1 MSTENGINGN
11 SCNSG
16 DIITASAPGK
26 VILHGEHSVVYG
38 KLALALSLDLR
49 TRLTITPG
57 GNSVTLNLPDV
68 DINHDWPMESI
79 HTLWK
84 RLGREENVQPKPLT
98 DSETAVLRAYLG
110 IKSEGAEERSKEE
123 TQSLALLSF
132 LQLYLAILPTPRPM
146 TLVVNSQLPTGA
158 GLGSSAAYAVC
169 LSGALLHMAGHLDQ
183 NYFMY
188 ENTERALS
196 SHQQANLKSVCEWA
210 YRSEQVVHGT
220 PSGIDNSICTFGG
233 ALSFCKGNIT
243 PMEVPRLRVLLVN
256 TKVPRKTKMLVAGV
270 RQRKDRHPTVVNP
283 LLESL
288 DALAK
293 EGLSTLN
300 KLSLAKDSTDQEEI
314 YSTLGELID
323 INHSV
328 LASLGV
334 SHPSLDRLV
343 EIARNHG
350 LHAKL
355 TGAGGGGF
363 GFVVV
368 TPGTP
373 EAAVSACTLELEG
386 LGYQVWNT
394 RLGAP
399 GLSFQQHLSG

>member
-11 SCNSG
+11 GCNSS
-16 DIITASAPGK
+16 DIITVSAPGK

-38 KLALALSLDLR
+38 KQAVALSLDLR

-57 GNSVTLNLPDV
+57 GSCVTLNLPDV
-68 DINHDWPMESI
+68 DINHDWPMETI
-79 HTLWK
+79 HTMWK
-84 RLGREENVQPKPLT
+84 KLGRDENVKPTPLT
-98 DSETAVLRAYLG
+98 DSEAAVLRAYLG
-110 IKSEGAEERSKEE
+110 LKGEGAEERSKEE
-123 TQSLALLSF
+123 TRSLALLSF
-132 LQLYLAILPTPRPM
+132 LHLYLAILPTPRAM

-188 ENTERALS
+188 ESNEPSLS

-210 YRSEQVVHGT
+210 YRSEQIVHGT
-220 PSGIDNSICTFGG
+220 PSGIDNSICTYGG
-233 ALSFCKGNIT
+233 ALSFCSGNVL
-243 PMEVPRLRVLLVN
+243 PMEVPGLRILLVN
-256 TKVPRKTKMLVAGV
+256 TKVPRKTKALVAGV
-270 RQRKDRHPTVVNP
+270 RQRRDRQPAVVEP

-293 EGLSTLN
+293 EGISTLN
-300 KLSLAKDSTDQEEI
+300 KLSTATDATDQEEI
-314 YSTLGELID
+314 YTTLGELID

-328 LASLGV
+328 LAALGV
-334 SHPSLDRLV
+334 SHPSLDHIV
-343 EIARNHG
+343 EIAKNHG

-368 TPGTP
+368 TPGTL
-373 EAAVSACTLELEG
+373 ETDVSACTLKLEG

-399 GLSFQQHLSG
+399 GLSFHQQLSG